1 MQKYFIIVIVLYALC
16 PAIIAAENVSL
27 REAINKAARQ
37 QTLTQQIAKLYL
49 VNSILDDERSIKNEQ
64 EATVLLFQEQLR
76 DLESY
81 TPTDNIKANIKI
93 VKVYWHDYQNITHW
107 KRNKK
112 QSKQLFKLSDE
123 MLFASQLL
131 LQSYEKYARKLND
144 TYYNNNMLEFVQ
156 MISLVGK
163 QRMLTQRIMLLY
175 LASTQDIDP
184 ININKKLYHS
194 IEEFEFIMS
203 YLQKNK
209 YNSSKIDVQLRS
221 MKHYWNQLSTLL
233 EAFQYPTKEKLKL
246 MLTLT
251 NNLSEIADHV
261 SMMYED
267 LGIKLSLSKSINV
280 ASYQNMLTQKI
291 AKSYVAIT
299 YNYSN
304 SKHKREL
311 LTCID
316 LFEDKMKSMI
326 RSARTE
332 EILNSVNVVQ
342 TMWKNYK
349 TLTTNWENMNEL
361 SVSKVLESS
370 HIIMATCDQVAKAI
384 EEYAQT
390 IPEYESFF
398 KEKDGNLIDSKNNIA
413 HLIRLAGLQRIF
425 SQRIIVYFVM
435 NALNIDIQLSQT
447 RLNECLVAYETNT
460 AMMRQSDIN
469 TPKINKSLDKIDQS
483 WGKIKESCL
492 QPTQKG
498 VNNMLEQGATL
509 FQQLDALNMLYEDLM
524 DQLLTEEKY

>member
-1 MQKYFIIVIVLYALC
+1 MQKYFIVVIVLCALH
-16 PAIIAAENVSL
+16 PTLFAAENVSL

-76 DLESY
+76 ELENY
-81 TPTDNIKANIKI
+81 TPTENIKANMKI
-93 VKVYWHDYQNITHW
+93 VKVYWNDYQNITHW
-107 KRNKK
+107 KKNKK

-156 MISLVGK
+156 MVSLVGK

-175 LASTQDIDP
+175 LASTQDLDP
-184 ININKKLYHS
+184 VNINKKLYHS
-194 IEEFEFIMS
+194 IEEFEFILS
-203 YLQKNK
+203 FLEKNK
-209 YNSSKIDVQLRS
+209 YNSYKIDIQLRS
-221 MKHYWNQLSTLL
+221 MKHYWKQLSSLL
-233 EAFQYPTKEKLKL
+233 DAFQYPTEDKLKL

-251 NNLSEIADHV
+251 NNLAEIADQV
-261 SMMYED
+261 SILYED

-299 YNYSN
+299 YNYSSN
-304 SKHKREL
+304 KYKREL

-332 EILNSVNVVQ
+332 EIKNSVNVVQ

-349 TLTTNWENMNEL
+349 RLATNWENMNEL
-361 SVSKVLESS
+361 SVAKVLESS

-384 EEYAQT
+384 EDYAQT

-398 KEKDGNLIDSKNNIA
+398 KEKNGSPVSEQNNIA
-413 HLIRLAGLQRIF
+413 HQIRLAGLQRVF

-435 NALNIDIQLSQT
+435 NALNIDAQLSQA
-447 RLNECLVAYETNT
+447 RMAECLLAYEKNNKI
-460 AMMRQSDIN
+460 MRQSQIN
-469 TPKINKSLDKIDQS
+469 TPQINKLLDKVAQTWD
-483 WGKIKESCL
+483 KIKTNCL
-492 QPTQKG
+492 QPNEK
-498 VNNMLEQGATL
+498 NIDEMLHQSSTF
-509 FQQLDALNMLYEDLM
+509 FQQLDALNMLYEQLM
-524 DQLLTEEKY
+524 DQLLTEEEY

>member
-1 MQKYFIIVIVLYALC
+1 MQKIFIIVIVLCISSLSY
-16 PAIIAAENVSL
+16 AAEKVSL

-49 VNSILDDERSIKNEQ
+49 VNSILDDERTIKNEQ
-64 EATVLLFQEQLR
+64 EATVLLFQEQLKE
-76 DLESY
+76 LERY

-93 VKVYWHDYQNITHW
+93 VKVYWNDYQNITHW

-144 TYYNNNMLEFVQ
+144 TYYNNNMLDFVQ

-175 LASTQDIDP
+175 LASTQDLDP
-184 ININKKLYHS
+184 VNINKKLYHS
-194 IEEFEFIMS
+194 IEEFEFI
-203 YLQKNK
+203 LDFLEKNN
-209 YNSSKIDVQLRS
+209 YNTYKIDVQLRS
-221 MKHYWNQLSTLL
+221 MKHYWEQLSTLL
-233 EAFQYPTKEKLKL
+233 EAFQYPTEDKLKQ

-251 NNLSEIADHV
+251 NNLAEIADHI
-261 SMMYED
+261 SMLYED
-267 LGIKLSLSKSINV
+267 LGVKLSLSKSINV

-299 YNYSN
+299 YNYSS
-304 SKHKREL
+304 SKHKRDL

-332 EILNSVNVVQ
+332 EIKSSVNVVQ

-349 TLTTNWENMNEL
+349 NLATNWENMNEL
-361 SVSKVLESS
+361 SVAKVLESS
-370 HIIMATCDQVAKAI
+370 HVIMATCDQVAQAI
-384 EEYAQT
+384 EDYAQT

-398 KEKDGNLIDSKNNIA
+398 KTKDGTPVNDKDNIA
-413 HLIRLAGLQRIF
+413 HQIRLAGMQRVF
-425 SQRIIVYFVM
+425 SQRITVYFIM
-435 NALNIDIQLSQT
+435 NALNIDAQLSQA
-447 RLNECLVAYETNT
+447 RMKECLLAYERNVSI
-460 AMMRQSDIN
+460 MRESSIN
-469 TPKINKSLDKIDQS
+469 TPQINKMLDKIARS
-483 WGKIKESCL
+483 WESVQTNCQQPSEKEI
-492 QPTQKG
+492 T
-498 VNNMLEQGATL
+498 NMLEQGTTL
-509 FQQLDALNMLYEDLM
+509 FKQLDELNMEYEALM